1 MAQSGFR
8 GSEVALSASHV
19 WSKRCLSRASVLWS
33 IQGVIYGGSANPRVP
48 FVKLARLENG
58 DFAMVIPP
66 PSKCDKFGIAWGN
79 DPIYLAYHHSDQR
92 EICAARSLSELE
104 MAHPIE
110 HAEQRRKA
118 PLFCDDD
125 GKMFKRSWL
134 ATTMKHA
141 LAHIGVPEARLA
153 KLTLHSFRRY
163 LACALRA
170 QNATDSQIMAMLR
183 WRSPKS
189 LQAYAALNAGAYAS
203 LIDSAGDAV
212 VDSIRM
218 ANAQYMPTLSAVDVA
233 FNFAAARDRLT
244 RDAERTDEGVDREAA
259 DEGEDE

>member
-1 MAQSGFR
+1 
-8 GSEVALSASHV
+8 
-19 WSKRCLSRASVLWS
+19 VLWS